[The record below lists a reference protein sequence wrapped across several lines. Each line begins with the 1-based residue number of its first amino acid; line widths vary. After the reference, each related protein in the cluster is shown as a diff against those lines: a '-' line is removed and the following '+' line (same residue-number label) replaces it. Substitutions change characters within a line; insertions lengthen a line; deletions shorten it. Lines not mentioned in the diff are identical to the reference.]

1 MGKIRSMKSFVAIET
16 GLEWQWPATTE
27 KQAMERHRSLSN
39 CAGGKAYVAFPWA
52 SAIDFIAMN
61 LPTRSYDYMEDERA
75 RQYLLGTL
83 GLTRVDAAPELHT
96 VCQSIH
102 WGRLVGLWK
111 FMGINH
117 VHVCHLRRQDDH
129 EGMTLL
135 PWRHAA
141 PNREFPGRD
150 EGLVLKPTKEKK
162 HLCSFIGA
170 YNKLYKR
177 MGSDIRERLGRIV
190 AGADDVVFE
199 LKERWFYEDIV
210 YGAQAR
216 GMIFSDDFS
225 RLHREETARYNSVL
239 SDSVFSLC
247 PYGTGPNTLRLW
259 ESMSVGSIPVL
270 FESDWVRPSIDGL
283 DWDSFSITIED
294 GSLGSL
300 IDTLKGVS
308 ESKIESMRE
317 ACLDAYERARN
328 RTCF

>member
-1 MGKIRSMKSFVAIET
+1 
-16 GLEWQWPATTE
+16 
-27 KQAMERHRSLSN
+27 MERHREMSSH
-39 CAGGKAYVAFPWA
+39 GQGKAYVAFPWA
-52 SAIDFIAMN
+52 SAIDFVDMN
-61 LPTRSYDYMEDERA
+61 LLVRAYDYMEDERA
-75 RQYLLGTL
+75 RRYLLGTL
-83 GLTRVDAAPELHT
+83 GLTRVESALELHT

-102 WGRLVGLWK
+102 WGRMVGLWK

-117 VHVCHLRRQDDH
+117 VHLCHLRKEDAH
-129 EGMTLL
+129 EGMVLL

-141 PNREFPGRD
+141 PNREFPDRD
-150 EGLVLKPTKEKK
+150 EKLVVKPTKEKR

-177 MGSDIRERLGRIV
+177 MGSDIRERLGRVV
-190 AGADDVVFE
+190 AGVDGVVFE

-216 GMIFSDDFS
+216 GICVSDELS
-225 RLHREETARYNSVL
+225 NLHRKETARYNSVL

-270 FESDWVRPSIDGL
+270 FESDWVRPSIDGT

-294 GSLGSL
+294 ESLGSL
-300 IDTLKGVS
+300 VDILKGVPDC
-308 ESKIESMRE
+308 KIESMRL
-317 ACLDAYERARN
+317 ACLDAYEKARKK
-328 RTCF
+328 TCF